1 MRNVSIRKA
10 GELPQAVKDAVEQLL
25 GRPIAADEEIS
36 IVAVPPQLVP
46 PSENRETVAR
56 KLEAFLDRRA
66 EKVQDVPEEQIDEV
80 IDQAIHHARHNR
92 T

>member
-46 PSENRETVAR
+46 PSENREAIAH
-56 KLEAFLDRRA
+56 KLEAYLNYRA
-66 EKVQDVPEEQIDEV
+66 EKVKDVPEEEIDEA